1 MPAKTLTPSTATL
14 LLGLTLSAAPVMAQ
28 AGPRTEQIDLDG
40 YAHIYYVSATT
51 GSDEAGKGTRRE
63 PWASVGW
70 ALERA
75 VRESPDTAAILVA
88 AGRYEVSSLGMRSG
102 VDLYGGFDAVDWSRD
117 VWGNR
122 SVFAGG
128 GEGRVLVS
136 ADNAKL
142 DGFEVTGGLLRGPGA
157 GLLIDGTSPVLSNSF
172 FIANSTL
179 GPEGWAPQNLHAAAH
194 DGGAIYCTNG
204 GKPAI
209 RNNIFVGNRTEVG
222 RGAAIAYDGHC
233 AGTIA
238 DNVLMENVTG
248 LDDPMRSS
256 DGGAI
261 SVFRWSSP
269 VIKNNVIL
277 RNEARSSNDGGGIFV
292 ALWSSAKVRNNLIVG
307 NTAGDD
313 AGGLFVGG
321 QEHRYD
327 AALDPLPHAGAY
339 FVEVTGN
346 RFFGNRNPS
355 RNSGATRITMESRGL
370 IARNVAAHNRG
381 FYLQRS
387 ELEVIDN
394 TILEDTR
401 FIESKQG
408 LGPSTFRNNIVWG
421 GFEFDAPATV
431 TDSLFRNG
439 FPGDGNVAG
448 DPLFLDD
455 GLTLTVLASS
465 YSRRDFQ
472 TIVKLAG
479 TPNVSGIENR
489 AVVSGDRWS
498 VVRDASGS
506 QLTLWGDLSTA
517 TRLEVLPTYR
527 QTSSSAG
534 TGKGAD
540 APRSSAWNPKRINK
554 SIELLH
560 QGQPIYYA
568 AAYGGYQD
576 GLNLAGTWADYIV
589 YNMEHQPLDFGSLRE
604 FMRGLVDAGPTPSG
618 HRTPTVIVVLPLL
631 GLDEETVRAG
641 GWMVEQALAQG
652 VHGLHLARAR
662 DPEAVKR
669 FVQAA
674 RYPIH
679 KQAIDTV
686 GEGLR
691 GWGSHTF
698 AAWVWGLKHEEYLR
712 KADVWPLNPD
722 GEILLGV
729 KIEDQQALANTE
741 ATLAVPGLAFA
752 EHGPRDLGLSYGHLE
767 GRADPPLPPEVSQAG
782 DRVLEATRANGLF
795 FLDNV
800 LPDNV
805 TIQIDRGVMIGAG
818 RRQDAAE
825 IGRAYTQRA
834 MPW

>member
-1 MPAKTLTPSTATL
+1 MLAKKQTPSQATL
-14 LLGLTLSAAPVMAQ
+14 LLGLTFSASPVIAQ
-28 AGPRTEQIDLDG
+28 VGPVTDRVELDT
-40 YAHIYYVSATT
+40 YARVYYVSVTT
-51 GSDEAGKGTRRE
+51 GSDDGGQGTRRE
-63 PWASVGW
+63 PWASVSL
-70 ALERA
+70 ALEHA
-75 VRESPDTAAILVA
+75 VRESQATAAILVA
-88 AGRYEVSSLGMRSG
+88 AGRYEENSLAMRSG
-102 VDLYGGFDAVDWSRD
+102 VDLYGGFDVVDWSPD
-117 VWGNR
+117 VWANR
-122 SVFAGG
+122 TVIETS
-128 GEGRVLVS
+128 GEGRVLVA

-142 DGFEVTGGLLRGPGA
+142 DGFEVTGGLLRGRGA
-157 GLLIDGTSPVLSNSF
+157 GVLIDGTSPMLSNNF
-172 FIANSTL
+172 FTANSTL
-179 GPEGWAPQNLHAAAH
+179 GPEGWAPGHLHATAH
-194 DGGAIYCTNG
+194 DGGAVYCTNAG
-204 GKPAI
+204 EPDI
-209 RNNIFVGNRTEVG
+209 RNNVFIANRTEVG

-238 DNVLMENVTG
+238 NNVLVGNVAG
-248 LDDPMRSS
+248 LNDPMRSS

-269 VIKNNVIL
+269 VIENNVIL
-277 RNEARSSNDGGGIFV
+277 GNEARSSNDGGGIFV
-292 ALWSSAKVRNNLIVG
+292 ALWSSAKIRNNLIVG

-327 AALDPLPHAGAY
+327 APLDPLPDASAY
-339 FVEVTGN
+339 YVEVTGN
-346 RFFGNRNPS
+346 HFFGNRNPS
-355 RNSGATRITMESRGL
+355 NNSGATRITMESRGL
-370 IARNVAAHNRG
+370 VARNVAAQNRG

-387 ELEVIDN
+387 ELEVSDN

-401 FIESKQG
+401 FIESKEG
-408 LGPSTFRNNIVWG
+408 LGPGSFRNNIVWG
-421 GFEFDAPATV
+421 GFEFDAVATV
-431 TDSLFRNG
+431 TGSLLRDG
-439 FPGDGNVAG
+439 FPGNTNVAG
-448 DPLFLDD
+448 DPSFLDD
-455 GLTLTVLASS
+455 GLTLNVLASS
-465 YSRRDFQ
+465 YSRRNFQ
-472 TIVKLAG
+472 TIVKVAEAL
-479 TPNVSGIENR
+479 NVSGIENR
-489 AVVSGDRWS
+489 AVVSGDSWN
-498 VVRDASGS
+498 VVHQVSGA
-506 QLTLWGDLSTA
+506 QLTLWGNLSMVTQ
-517 TRLEVLPTYR
+517 LKVLPTYR

-540 APRSSAWNPKRINK
+540 LPRASTWNPKRINK
-554 SIELLH
+554 SVELLER
-560 QGQPIYYA
+560 GQPIYYA
-568 AAYGGYQD
+568 AGYGGYQD
-576 GLNLAGTWADYIV
+576 GLKLADTWADYIV

-631 GLDEETVRAG
+631 GLDEETVKAG

-652 VHGLHLARAR
+652 VHGMHLARAR
-662 DPEAVKR
+662 DPGAVKR

-679 KQAIDTV
+679 KQAVDTV

-698 AAWVWGLKHEEYLR
+698 AAWVWGLEQEEYLQ

-722 GEILLGV
+722 GEILLGLKV
-729 KIEDQQALANTE
+729 EDQQALANTE

-767 GRADPPLPPEVSQAG
+767 GRADPPLPPEVNEAG
-782 DRVLEATRANGLF
+782 NRVLEATRANGLF

-805 TIQIDRGVMIGAG
+805 AKQLDRGVMIGAG

-825 IGRAYTQRA
+825 IGRAYTRRA